1 MQSRRRHNP
10 GGLLMQRW
18 STALALSLLLGFQA
32 PDLGAQEVNKSPTP
46 AIADGGDV
54 ALSKEQTELVRKV
67 TAYFN
72 QLTNLKGTFVQT
84 GADSKRQRGRFYISR
99 PGRFRFEFNLPS
111 KVVIISDGQYISI
124 QDRDLNT
131 DDRWELSYTPFSAL
145 LQKDVDLLRDT
156 RILEAQQ
163 SDNTIVI
170 AFEDRSAET
179 SNRITLFL
187 TATPEVQ
194 VKGWIVKDAQGL
206 ETRIDLTEI
215 LGVGE
220 LDAKLFDPAL

>member
-1 MQSRRRHNP
+1 
-10 GGLLMQRW
+10 MQRW
-18 STALALSLLLGFQA
+18 STALALLLLLSFQA
-32 PDLGAQEVNKSPTP
+32 PGLGAQEANKRPTP
-46 AIADGGDV
+46 AIADGGV

-72 QLTNLKGTFVQT
+72 QLANLKGTFVQT
-84 GADSKRQRGRFYISR
+84 SADNKRQRGRFYISR

-131 DDRWELSYTPFSAL
+131 DDRWELSYSPFSAL

-170 AFEDRSAET
+170 AFEDRSGEA

-187 TATPEVQ
+187 TATPQVQ

>member
-1 MQSRRRHNP
+1 
-10 GGLLMQRW
+10 MQRW
-18 STALALSLLLGFQA
+18 STALALLLLLSFH
-32 PDLGAQEVNKSPTP
+32 PPSLGAQEANKSSAA
-46 AIADGGDV
+46 AIADGSGV
-54 ALSKEQTELVRKV
+54 ALNKEQTELVRKV

-72 QLTNLKGTFVQT
+72 HLTNLKGTFVQT
-84 GADSKRQRGRFYISR
+84 SADNKRQRGKFYISR

-111 KVVIISDGQYISI
+111 KVVIISDGEYVSI

-131 DDRWELSYTPFSAL
+131 DDRWELSYTPFSTL

-170 AFEDRSAET
+170 AFEDKSGEA
-179 SNRITLFL
+179 SSRITLFL
-187 TATPEVQ
+187 TAAPDVQ

-220 LDAKLFDPAL
+220 LDAKLFDPAM

>member
-10 GGLLMQRW
+10 SGLLMQRW
-18 STALALSLLLGFQA
+18 STALALLLLLNFHA
-32 PDLGAQEVNKSPTP
+32 PKLGAQEANKSPTA
-46 AIADGGDV
+46 AIADGGGV

-84 GADSKRQRGRFYISR
+84 SADNKRQRGRFYISR

-111 KVVIISDGQYISI
+111 KVVIISDGVYVSI

-170 AFEDRSAET
+170 AFEDRSGET

-187 TATPEVQ
+187 TAAPEVQ

-206 ETRIDLTEI
+206 DTRIDLTEI

-220 LDAKLFDPAL
+220 LDARLFDPAL